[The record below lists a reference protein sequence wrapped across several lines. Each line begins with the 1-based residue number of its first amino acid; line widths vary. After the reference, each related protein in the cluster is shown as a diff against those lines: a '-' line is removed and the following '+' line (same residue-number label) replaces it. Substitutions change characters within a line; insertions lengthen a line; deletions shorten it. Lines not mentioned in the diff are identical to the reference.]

1 MGNKI
6 RTLVGALLIRL
17 PLALFLIWLGKYLV
31 RETFFKAVPFSED
44 VVILIVA
51 CVSAWL
57 VFDPILKMAK
67 SKRTETN

>member
-6 RTLVGALLIRL
+6 RTLVGVLLIRL

-31 RETFFKAVPFSED
+31 RETFFKAAPFSED